1 MKFQSLNS
9 NSQIRFLLE
18 TLARTQEEVSS
29 AAANSLLRYQTI
41 FRFAVVIQ
49 LVLFFFY
56 LSRSPW
62 ASLHPLTKLSW
73 SSSGSGD
80 AIFRQSRWTKFSR
93 VPVHISVTK
102 RANVLRSSL
111 CVALPK
117 RITKLSLRGSCI
129 ARNLPVQYPTL
140 RKMFIDGMLFEDV
153 CCAPKLICTNARVSS
168 PCLPSNRFPQ

>member
-1 MKFQSLNS
+1 MKFQSLKS

-93 VPVHISVTK
+93 KPVHISVTK

-111 CVALPK
+111 CCLAETHNEIVIPRFLHCSQFTST
-117 RITKLSLRGSCI
+117 ISDSTK
-129 ARNLPVQYPTL
+129 NVH
-140 RKMFIDGMLFEDV
+140 
-153 CCAPKLICTNARVSS
+153 
-168 PCLPSNRFPQ
+168 